1 MSFYGSIYYQL
12 VDAIYKII
20 VKNKGQNNI
29 TFPAEDIIA
38 DEEVYRAPGRQGI
51 FSLDAGNRWLL
62 FTKDNFKMDDKGEYV
77 LDSNGEKILVEDN
90 ENPFT
95 IWHNAPDIE
104 NCAPIHGLKKVENM
118 YYAAADNFDLDE
130 IVDRVIPAGGLVEGA
145 RLVIDVTEKVENDN
159 GEEEEVVTQKVY
171 EYKLNDNQ
179 LLQWENITDI
189 MDPITILTPD
199 DFFLTT
205 ESGTVDAAGH
215 ITAAAPHYYKMP
227 KSDVQEQIDL
237 LWGEVEDI
245 KEVNE
250 DQQESIDIHDEYVGD
265 WSKNRGYILKSQLEN
280 VNWIPTL
287 SSTIG
292 NMDELFGAT
301 ASDNGSLN
309 GYYAHQDANLVKII
323 GNLKTLYDDLYLDTN
338 FPKSEEATILDV
350 NFVKVLLYLKNK
362 LIAANATAIEANRVA
377 ITNAQLA
384 MEGLDLRLDAIEG
397 EALPRLAQA
406 EKDILAINDPQT
418 GILITAKNYTD
429 SLANGAVKANTEAIT
444 AINHPETGILA
455 NAKTYTNEL
464 ANGAV
469 KDNTAA
475 IAAINHAETGI
486 LAKANEYTDELADGA
501 VADNAV
507 AIAKINDA
515 TDGILAKANAYTK
528 ALADGAVADNA
539 AAIEE
544 INDTENGILAQAKS
558 DAANQISA
566 LVVEDTPVDNEYVT
580 AVSETGGKISVSRA
594 KLPTYT
600 LTSGKSDG
608 TVAFNGD
615 DVIVSGLKSAA
626 YASVDAFDPA
636 GAAATAKNEA
646 ISAAKTETENQI
658 KVLAEGT
665 VADNTAAIEALELL
679 LQNYGDLVAKVA
691 ELEQRIIALEPTPPD
706 PEPEPEPEPE
716 PDPEPTPDPEEGTED
731 PETT

>member
-20 VKNKGQNNI
+20 VKNKGQNTI

-95 IWHNAPDIE
+95 IWHNAPDVE

-145 RLVIDVTEKVENDN
+145 RLVIDVTEKVENEE
-159 GEEEEVVTQKVY
+159 GKEEEVVTQKVY

-265 WSKNRGYILKSQLEN
+265 WSKNRGYILKSDLEG
-280 VNWIPTL
+280 VNWVPTL

-292 NMDELFGAT
+292 NMDELFGVAP
-301 ASDNGSLN
+301 SDNGSLS
-309 GYYAHQDANLVKII
+309 GYYANQDANLVKIL

-338 FPKSEEATILDV
+338 FPKSETATILDV

-406 EKDILAINDPQT
+406 EEDILAINDPQT

-429 SLANGAVKANTEAIT
+429 N
-444 AINHPETGILA
+444 
-455 NAKTYTNEL
+455 L

-469 KDNTAA
+469 KDNTNN

-486 LAKANEYTDELADGA
+486 LANANKYTDSLANGAVKVNTDAITAIHHSETGILANANKYTDELANGA
-501 VADNAV
+501 VKDNAD
-507 AIAKINDA
+507 AITAINNSE
-515 TDGILAKANAYTK
+515 TGILKTANNYTDAEIDK
-528 ALADGAVADNA
+528 LNYTDNA
-539 AAIEE
+539 AADGQYVYSVNE
-544 INDTENGILAQAKS
+544 TNGIIA
-558 DAANQISA
+558 
-566 LVVEDTPVDNEYVT
+566 VEHKT
-580 AVSETGGKISVSRA
+580 
-594 KLPTYT
+594 LPTYT

-626 YASVDAFDPA
+626 YSSADAFDPA
-636 GAAATAKNEA
+636 GAAVSAKNEA
-646 ISAAKTETENQI
+646 ISAAKTETENQV
-658 KVLAEGT
+658 KALAEGT

-679 LQNYGDLVAKVA
+679 LQDYSDLVAKVA
-691 ELEQRIIALEPTPPD
+691 DLEQRIIALETPPSDPEPD
-706 PEPEPEPEPE
+706 PEPEPEPEP
-716 PDPEPTPDPEEGTED
+716 DPALPENGED
-731 PETT
+731 PEIS

>member
-95 IWHNAPDIE
+95 IWHNAPDVE

-118 YYAAADNFDLDE
+118 YYAAADNFDFDE
-130 IVDRVIPAGGLVEGA
+130 IVDRVIPAGGLVEGV
-145 RLVIDVTEKVENDN
+145 RLVIDITEKVKNDN
-159 GEEEEVVTQKVY
+159 GKEEKVVTQKVY
-171 EYKLNDNQ
+171 EYKLNNSQ
-179 LLQWENITDI
+179 LLQWEDITDI

-265 WSKNRGYILKSQLEN
+265 WSKNRGYILKSDLDG
-280 VNWIPTL
+280 VNWVPTL

-292 NMDELFGAT
+292 NMDELFGVAP
-301 ASDNGSLN
+301 SDNGSLS
-309 GYYAHQDANLVKII
+309 GYYANQDANLVKIL

-384 MEGLDLRLDAIEG
+384 MEGLDLRLDAIEE
-397 EALPRLAQA
+397 EALPRLTKA
-406 EKDILAINDPQT
+406 EQDILAINDPDT

-429 SLANGAVKANTEAIT
+429 SLANGAVKVNTDAIA
-444 AINHPETGILA
+444 AINNPSTGILA
-455 NAKTYTNEL
+455 NAKSYTDNL

-469 KDNTAA
+469 KDNTNA
-475 IAAINHAETGI
+475 ITTINHSETGI
-486 LAKANEYTDELADGA
+486 LAKANKYTDELANGA
-501 VADNAV
+501 VADNAN
-507 AIAKINDA
+507 AIIAIHDSETGILKSANNYTDA
-515 TDGILAKANAYTK
+515 EIDKLDYTDSAAADGQYVYSVNETDGIITVEHKA
-528 ALADGAVADNA
+528 
-539 AAIEE
+539 
-544 INDTENGILAQAKS
+544 
-558 DAANQISA
+558 
-566 LVVEDTPVDNEYVT
+566 
-580 AVSETGGKISVSRA
+580 
-594 KLPTYT
+594 LPTYA
-600 LTSGKSDG
+600 LTSGSTNG
-608 TVAFNGD
+608 TVAFNGS
-615 DVIVSGLKSAA
+615 DVIVKGLGTAA
-626 YASVDAFDPA
+626 YSNTDAFDAA
-636 GAAATAKNEA
+636 GTAAAAKAEA
-646 ISAAKTETENQI
+646 IAEAKTETENQI
-658 KVLAEGT
+658 QVLTEGAIATAKSEAISEAKTETENQVKALAEGA
-665 VADNTAAIEALELL
+665 VADNSAAIEDLELL
-679 LQNYGDLVAKVA
+679 DSPGILWPKLDNEVQAFNLASFSAIKEEILDYINKIY
-691 ELEQRIIALEPTPPD
+691 RIINF
-706 PEPEPEPEPE
+706 
-716 PDPEPTPDPEEGTED
+716 
-731 PETT
+731 

>member
-118 YYAAADNFDLDE
+118 YYAATDNFDFDE
-130 IVDRVIPAGGLVEGA
+130 IVNRVIPANGLVKGT
-145 RLVIDVTEKVENDN
+145 RLVIDVKEKVENKK

-237 LWGEVEDI
+237 LWDEVEGI
-245 KEVNE
+245 KEVDE

-265 WSKNRGYILKSQLEN
+265 WSKNRGYILKSDLED
-280 VNWIPTL
+280 VNWVPTL

-292 NMDELFGAT
+292 NMDELFGVD
-301 ASDNGSLN
+301 ASDIGSLN
-309 GYYAHQDANLVKII
+309 GYYAHQDANLVKIL
-323 GNLKTLYDDLYLDTN
+323 GNLKTLYDDFYLDTN
-338 FPKSEEATILDV
+338 FPKSEKATILDI

-362 LIAANATAIEANRVA
+362 LIAANAESINANRVA

-384 MEGLDLRLDAIEG
+384 MEGLDLRLDAIEEG
-397 EALPRLAQA
+397 AFPRLEQV
-406 EKDILAINDPQT
+406 EKDISAINDSQT
-418 GILITAKNYTD
+418 GILITAQNYTD
-429 SLANGAVKANTEAIT
+429 NLANGAVKANTEAIT

-469 KDNTAA
+469 KDNTTA
-475 IAAINHAETGI
+475 ITAINHAETGI
-486 LAKANEYTDELADGA
+486 LAKANGYTDE
-501 VADNAV
+501 
-507 AIAKINDA
+507 
-515 TDGILAKANAYTK
+515 
-528 ALADGAVADNA
+528 LADGAVADNA

-544 INDTENGILAQAKS
+544 INDAENGILAQAKS

-580 AVSETGGKISVSRA
+580 AVSETGGKISVSRT

-626 YASVDAFDPA
+626 YASADAFDPA

-658 KVLAEGT
+658 KVLVEGV

-679 LQNYGDLVAKVA
+679 LQDYGDLVAKVA
-691 ELEQRIIALEPTPPD
+691 ELEQRIIA
-706 PEPEPEPEPE
+706 
-716 PDPEPTPDPEEGTED
+716 
-731 PETT
+731 

>member
-95 IWHNAPDIE
+95 IWHNAPDVE

-118 YYAAADNFDLDE
+118 YYAAADNFDFDE
-130 IVDRVIPAGGLVEGA
+130 IVDRVIPAGGLVEGV
-145 RLVIDVTEKVENDN
+145 RLVIDITEKVKNDN
-159 GEEEEVVTQKVY
+159 GKEEKVVTQKVY
-171 EYKLNDNQ
+171 EYKLNNSQ
-179 LLQWENITDI
+179 LLQWEDITDI

-265 WSKNRGYILKSQLEN
+265 WSKNRGYILKSDLDG
-280 VNWIPTL
+280 VNWVPTL

-292 NMDELFGAT
+292 NMDELFGVAP
-301 ASDNGSLN
+301 SDNGSLS
-309 GYYAHQDANLVKII
+309 GYYANQDANLVKIL

-384 MEGLDLRLDAIEG
+384 MEGLDLRLDAIEE
-397 EALPRLAQA
+397 EALPRLTKA
-406 EKDILAINDPQT
+406 EQDILAINDPDT

-429 SLANGAVKANTEAIT
+429 SLANGAVKVNTDAIA
-444 AINHPETGILA
+444 AINNPSTGILA
-455 NAKTYTNEL
+455 NAKSYTDNL

-469 KDNTAA
+469 KDNTNA
-475 IAAINHAETGI
+475 ITTINHSETGI
-486 LAKANEYTDELADGA
+486 LAKANKYTDELANGA
-501 VADNAV
+501 VADNAN
-507 AIAKINDA
+507 AIIAIHDSETGILKSANNYTDA
-515 TDGILAKANAYTK
+515 EIDKLDYTDSAAADGQYVYSVNETDGIITVEHKA
-528 ALADGAVADNA
+528 
-539 AAIEE
+539 
-544 INDTENGILAQAKS
+544 
-558 DAANQISA
+558 
-566 LVVEDTPVDNEYVT
+566 
-580 AVSETGGKISVSRA
+580 
-594 KLPTYT
+594 LPTYA
-600 LTSGKSDG
+600 LTSGSTNG
-608 TVAFNGD
+608 TVAFNGS
-615 DVIVSGLKSAA
+615 DVIVKGLGTAA
-626 YASVDAFDPA
+626 YSNTDAFDAA
-636 GAAATAKNEA
+636 GTAAAAKAEA
-646 ISAAKTETENQI
+646 IAEAKTETENQI
-658 KVLAEGT
+658 QVLTEGAIATAKSEAISEAKTETENQVKALAEGA
-665 VADNTAAIEALELL
+665 VADNSAAIEDLELL
-679 LQNYGDLVAKVA
+679 LQNYNELVAKVA
-691 ELEQRIIALEPTPPD
+691 ELERRIAALEPVT
-706 PEPEPEPEPE
+706 EE
-716 PDPEPTPDPEEGTED
+716 PEPTPGEEGSE
-731 PETT
+731 PTT

>member
-20 VKNKGQNNI
+20 VKNKGQNTI

-95 IWHNAPDIE
+95 IWHNAPDVE

-145 RLVIDVTEKVENDN
+145 RLVIDVTEKIENDN

-265 WSKNRGYILKSQLEN
+265 WSKNRGYILKSDLEG
-280 VNWIPTL
+280 VNWVPTL

-292 NMDELFGAT
+292 NMDELFGVAP
-301 ASDNGSLN
+301 SDNGSLS
-309 GYYAHQDANLVKII
+309 GYYANQDANLVKIL

-338 FPKSEEATILDV
+338 FPKSETATILDV

-397 EALPRLAQA
+397 EALPRLARA
-406 EKDILAINDPQT
+406 EEDILKINDSET
-418 GILITAKNYTD
+418 GILVTAKKYTD
-429 SLANGAVKANTEAIT
+429 NLAEGAVKNNTNAIV
-444 AINHPETGILA
+444 AINHPDTGILA
-455 NAKTYTNEL
+455 NAQTYIKAL
-464 ANGAV
+464 ADGAV
-469 KDNTAA
+469 KDNT
-475 IAAINHAETGI
+475 N
-486 LAKANEYTDELADGA
+486 
-501 VADNAV
+501 
-507 AIAKINDA
+507 AIAKIND
-515 TDGILAKANAYTK
+515 TTNGILAQANAYTK

-539 AAIEE
+539 AAIEA
-544 INDTENGILAQAKS
+544 INDAENGILAQAKS

-566 LVVEDTPVDNEYVT
+566 LVVEDTPVENEYVT
-580 AVSETGGKISVSRA
+580 AVSETGGKISVSRT

-626 YASVDAFDPA
+626 YSSADAFDPA
-636 GAAATAKNEA
+636 GAAASAKNEA

-658 KVLAEGT
+658 KALAEGA
-665 VADNTAAIEALELL
+665 VAGNTAAIEALELL
-679 LQNYGDLVAKVA
+679 LQDYGDLVAKVA
-691 ELEQRIIALEPTPPD
+691 DLEQRIIALETPPSDPEPD
-706 PEPEPEPEPE
+706 PEPEPESE
-716 PDPEPTPDPEEGTED
+716 PDPTLPENGED
-731 PETT
+731 PEIS

>member
-1 MSFYGSIYYQL
+1 
-12 VDAIYKII
+12 
-20 VKNKGQNNI
+20 
-29 TFPAEDIIA
+29 
-38 DEEVYRAPGRQGI
+38 
-51 FSLDAGNRWLL
+51 
-62 FTKDNFKMDDKGEYV
+62 
-77 LDSNGEKILVEDN
+77 
-90 ENPFT
+90 
-95 IWHNAPDIE
+95 
-104 NCAPIHGLKKVENM
+104 
-118 YYAAADNFDLDE
+118 
-130 IVDRVIPAGGLVEGA
+130 
-145 RLVIDVTEKVENDN
+145 
-159 GEEEEVVTQKVY
+159 
-171 EYKLNDNQ
+171 
-179 LLQWENITDI
+179 

-227 KSDVQEQIDL
+227 KSDIQEQIDL

-265 WSKNRGYILKSQLEN
+265 WSKNRGYILKSELET
-280 VNWIPTL
+280 VNWVPTL
-287 SSTIG
+287 SSAIG
-292 NMDELFGAT
+292 NMDELFGVA
-301 ASDNGSLN
+301 ASDNGSLS
-309 GYYAHQDANLVKII
+309 GYYAHQDANLVKIL
-323 GNLKTLYDDLYLDTN
+323 GNLKTLYDDFYLDTN

-384 MEGLDLRLDAIEG
+384 MEGLDLRLDAIEK
-397 EALPRLAQA
+397 EALPRRVQA
-406 EKDILAINDPQT
+406 EEDILAINDPQT

-469 KDNTAA
+469 KDNTTA

-486 LAKANEYTDELADGA
+486 LAKANAYTD
-501 VADNAV
+501 
-507 AIAKINDA
+507 
-515 TDGILAKANAYTK
+515 
-528 ALADGAVADNA
+528 ALATGAVADNA
-539 AAIEE
+539 AAIEA

-679 LQNYGDLVAKVA
+679 LQDYGDLVAKVA

-706 PEPEPEPEPE
+706 PEPEPEP
-716 PDPEPTPDPEEGTED
+716 TPDPEEGTED

>member
-20 VKNKGQNNI
+20 VKNKGQNTI

-77 LDSNGEKILVEDN
+77 LDDNGEKIPVEDN

-95 IWHNAPDIE
+95 IWHNAPDVE

-118 YYAAADNFDLDE
+118 YYAAADSFDLDE

-145 RLVIDVTEKVENDN
+145 RLVIDVTEKITNENN
-159 GEEEEVVTQKVY
+159 EEEEVVTQKVY

-265 WSKNRGYILKSQLEN
+265 WSKNRGYILKSDLEG
-280 VNWIPTL
+280 VNWVPTL

-292 NMDELFGAT
+292 NMDELFGVAP
-301 ASDNGSLN
+301 SDNGSLS
-309 GYYAHQDANLVKII
+309 GYYANQDANLVKIL
-323 GNLKTLYDDLYLDTN
+323 GNLKTLYNDLYLDTN
-338 FPKSEEATILDV
+338 FPKSETATILDV

-397 EALPRLAQA
+397 EALPRLAKA
-406 EKDILAINDPQT
+406 EEDILAINDPQT

-429 SLANGAVKANTEAIT
+429 GLANGAVKANTEAIT
-444 AINHPETGILA
+444 AINHPDTGILA
-455 NAKTYTNEL
+455 NAKSYTDNL

-469 KDNTAA
+469 KDNTNN

-486 LAKANEYTDELADGA
+486 LANANKYTDSLANGAVKANTDAITAIHHSETGILANANKYTDELANGA
-501 VADNAV
+501 VKDNAD
-507 AIAKINDA
+507 AITAIN
-515 TDGILAKANAYTK
+515 N
-528 ALADGAVADNA
+528 
-539 AAIEE
+539 
-544 INDTENGILAQAKS
+544 
-558 DAANQISA
+558 
-566 LVVEDTPVDNEYVT
+566 
-580 AVSETGGKISVSRA
+580 SETGILKTANNYTDAEIDKLNYTDSAAADGQYVYSVNETNGIIA
-594 KLPTYT
+594 VEHKTLPTYT

-626 YASVDAFDPA
+626 YSSADAFDPA
-636 GAAATAKNEA
+636 GAAVSAKNEA
-646 ISAAKTETENQI
+646 ISAAKTETENQV
-658 KVLAEGT
+658 KALAEGT

-679 LQNYGDLVAKVA
+679 LQDYSDLVAKVA
-691 ELEQRIIALEPTPPD
+691 DLEQRIIALETPPSD
-706 PEPEPEPEPE
+706 PEPEPE
-716 PDPEPTPDPEEGTED
+716 PDPALPENGED
-731 PETT
+731 PEIS

>member
-51 FSLDAGNRWLL
+51 FSLDAGNRWIL

-77 LDSNGEKILVEDN
+77 LDENGEKIPVEDN

-95 IWHNAPDIE
+95 IWHNAPDIK

-145 RLVIDVTEKVENDN
+145 RLVIDVTEKVENEE
-159 GEEEEVVTQKVY
+159 GKEEEVVTQKVY
-171 EYKLNDNQ
+171 EYKLNENQ
-179 LLQWENITDI
+179 LLQWENITDT

-215 ITAAAPHYYKMP
+215 ITATAPHYYKMP

-265 WSKNRGYILKSQLEN
+265 WSKNRGYILRSDLEG
-280 VNWIPTL
+280 VNWVPTL
-287 SSTIG
+287 SSAIG
-292 NMDELFGAT
+292 NMDELFGVA
-301 ASDNGSLN
+301 ASDTGSLS
-309 GYYAHQDANLVKII
+309 GYYANQDANLVKIL

-338 FPKSEEATILDV
+338 FPKSEQATILDV

-384 MEGLDLRLDAIEG
+384 MEGLDLRLDTIE
-397 EALPRLAQA
+397 EKALPRLAKA
-406 EKDILAINDPQT
+406 EQDILAINDPDT

-429 SLANGAVKANTEAIT
+429 SLANGTVKANTDAIA
-444 AINHPETGILA
+444 AINNPSTGILA
-455 NAKTYTNEL
+455 NAKSYTDNL

-469 KDNTAA
+469 KDNTNA
-475 IAAINHAETGI
+475 ITAINHSETGI
-486 LAKANEYTDELADGA
+486 LAKANKYTDELANGA
-501 VADNAV
+501 VTDNAN
-507 AIAKINDA
+507 AIIAIHDSETGILKSANNYTDA
-515 TDGILAKANAYTK
+515 EIDKLDYTDSAADGQYVYSVSETDGIIAVEHKA
-528 ALADGAVADNA
+528 
-539 AAIEE
+539 
-544 INDTENGILAQAKS
+544 
-558 DAANQISA
+558 
-566 LVVEDTPVDNEYVT
+566 
-580 AVSETGGKISVSRA
+580 
-594 KLPTYT
+594 LPTYT
-600 LTSGKSDG
+600 LTSGSTNG
-608 TVAFNGD
+608 TVAFNGS
-615 DVIVSGLKSAA
+615 DVIVKGLGTAA
-626 YASVDAFDPA
+626 YSNTDAFDAA
-636 GAAATAKNEA
+636 GAAATAKSEA
-646 ISAAKTETENQI
+646 IAEAKTETENQI
-658 KVLAEGT
+658 QALTEGAIATAKSEAIAEAKTETENQVKVLAEGV
-665 VADNTAAIEALELL
+665 VADNSAAIADLELL
-679 LQNYGDLVAKVA
+679 LQNYNELVAKVA
-691 ELEQRIIALEPTPPD
+691 ELEERIAALEPVT
-706 PEPEPEPEPE
+706 EE
-716 PDPEPTPDPEEGTED
+716 PDPTPEEEGSEL
-731 PETT
+731 TT

>member
-20 VKNKGQNNI
+20 VKNKGQNTI

-95 IWHNAPDIE
+95 IWHNAPDVE

-145 RLVIDVTEKVENDN
+145 RLVIDVTEKIENDN

-265 WSKNRGYILKSQLEN
+265 WSKNRGYILKSDLEG
-280 VNWIPTL
+280 VNWVPTL

-292 NMDELFGAT
+292 NMDELFGVAP
-301 ASDNGSLN
+301 SDNGSLS
-309 GYYAHQDANLVKII
+309 GYYANQDANLVKIL

-338 FPKSEEATILDV
+338 FPKSETATILDV

-406 EKDILAINDPQT
+406 EEDILAINDPQT

-429 SLANGAVKANTEAIT
+429 SLANGAVKVNTEAIT
-444 AINHPETGILA
+444 AINHPDTGILA
-455 NAKTYTNEL
+455 NAKSYTDNL

-469 KDNTAA
+469 KDNTNN

-486 LAKANEYTDELADGA
+486 LANANKYTDSLANGAVKANTDAITAIHHSETGILANANKYTDELANGA
-501 VADNAV
+501 VKDNAD
-507 AIAKINDA
+507 AITAIN
-515 TDGILAKANAYTK
+515 N
-528 ALADGAVADNA
+528 
-539 AAIEE
+539 
-544 INDTENGILAQAKS
+544 
-558 DAANQISA
+558 
-566 LVVEDTPVDNEYVT
+566 
-580 AVSETGGKISVSRA
+580 SETGILKTANNYTDAEIDKLNYTDSAAADGQYVYSVNETNGIIA
-594 KLPTYT
+594 VEHKTLPTYT

-626 YASVDAFDPA
+626 YSSADAFDPA
-636 GAAATAKNEA
+636 GAAVSAKNEA
-646 ISAAKTETENQI
+646 ISAAKTETENQV
-658 KVLAEGT
+658 KALAEST

-679 LQNYGDLVAKVA
+679 LQDYSDLVAKVA
-691 ELEQRIIALEPTPPD
+691 DLEQRIIALETPPSD

-716 PDPEPTPDPEEGTED
+716 PDPALPENGED
-731 PETT
+731 PEIS

>member
-20 VKNKGQNNI
+20 VKNKGQNTI
-29 TFPAEDIIA
+29 TFPAADIIA

-77 LDSNGEKILVEDN
+77 LDDNGEKIPVEDN

-95 IWHNAPDIE
+95 IWHNAPDVE

-118 YYAAADNFDLDE
+118 YYAAADSFDLDE

-145 RLVIDVTEKVENDN
+145 RLVIDVTEKITNENN
-159 GEEEEVVTQKVY
+159 EEEEVVTQKVY

-265 WSKNRGYILKSQLEN
+265 WSKNRGYILRSELEGT
-280 VNWIPTL
+280 NWVPTL

-292 NMDELFGAT
+292 NMDELFGVA

-309 GYYAHQDANLVKII
+309 GYYAHKDANLVKIL

-338 FPKSEEATILDV
+338 FPKSEEATILDI

-397 EALPRLAQA
+397 DALPRLARA
-406 EKDILAINDPQT
+406 EEDILKINDSET
-418 GILITAKNYTD
+418 GILVTAKKYTD
-429 SLANGAVKANTEAIT
+429 NLAEGAVKNNTNAIV
-444 AINHPETGILA
+444 AINHPDTGILA
-455 NAKTYTNEL
+455 NAQTYIKAL
-464 ANGAV
+464 ADGAV
-469 KDNTAA
+469 KDNT
-475 IAAINHAETGI
+475 N
-486 LAKANEYTDELADGA
+486 
-501 VADNAV
+501 
-507 AIAKINDA
+507 AIAKIND
-515 TDGILAKANAYTK
+515 TTNGILAQANAYTK

-539 AAIEE
+539 AAIEA
-544 INDTENGILAQAKS
+544 INDAENGILAQAKS

-566 LVVEDTPVDNEYVT
+566 LVVEDTPVENEYVT
-580 AVSETGGKISVSRA
+580 AVSETGGKISVSRT

-626 YASVDAFDPA
+626 YSSADAFDPA
-636 GAAATAKNEA
+636 GAAASAKNEA

-658 KVLAEGT
+658 KALAEGA
-665 VADNTAAIEALELL
+665 VAGNTAAIEALELL
-679 LQNYGDLVAKVA
+679 LQDYGDLVAKVA
-691 ELEQRIIALEPTPPD
+691 DLEQRIIALETPPSDPEPD
-706 PEPEPEPEPE
+706 PEPEPEPEP
-716 PDPEPTPDPEEGTED
+716 DPALPENGED
-731 PETT
+731 PEIS

>member
-227 KSDVQEQIDL
+227 KSDIQEQIDL

-265 WSKNRGYILKSQLEN
+265 WSKNRGYILKSELET
-280 VNWIPTL
+280 VNWVPTL

-292 NMDELFGAT
+292 NMDELFGVA
-301 ASDNGSLN
+301 ASDNGSLS
-309 GYYAHQDANLVKII
+309 GYYAHQDANLVKIL
-323 GNLKTLYDDLYLDTN
+323 GNLKTLYDDFYLDTN

-384 MEGLDLRLDAIEG
+384 MEGLDLRLDAIEK
-397 EALPRLAQA
+397 EALPRRVQA
-406 EKDILAINDPQT
+406 EEDILAINDPQT

-469 KDNTAA
+469 KDNTTA

-486 LAKANEYTDELADGA
+486 LAKANAYTD
-501 VADNAV
+501 
-507 AIAKINDA
+507 
-515 TDGILAKANAYTK
+515 
-528 ALADGAVADNA
+528 ALATGAVADNA

-544 INDTENGILAQAKS
+544 INDTENGILAQAKN

-580 AVSETGGKISVSRA
+580 AVSEAGGKISVSRA

-626 YASVDAFDPA
+626 YASVDAFDSA

-679 LQNYGDLVAKVA
+679 LQDYGDLVAKVA

-706 PEPEPEPEPE
+706 PEPEPEPDPALPE
-716 PDPEPTPDPEEGTED
+716 NGED
-731 PETT
+731 PGIS